1 MAYINRIPS
10 LKLRKIYE
18 RYFGE
23 MERIFQFRR
32 EDKLKVYE
40 VKRSKCPY
48 EDDINYLVEKLSSN
62 SSKSKIHIVFQNE
75 LSLYPNL
82 SS

>member
-48 EDDINYLVEKLSSN
+48 EDDI
-62 SSKSKIHIVFQNE
+62 
-75 LSLYPNL
+75 YPNL
-82 SS
+82 SSKMDLIKYKIISKLIT